1 MKIKYISAFLVLM
14 LMLVQLAPCAS
25 AAQVNNDEA
34 SFVDGSEK
42 NELIDELF
50 SLRLSLEHDYE
61 KNQAQIEAIDHQ
73 LEELGIEFLETAEAS
88 DILSRDGVAPA
99 WLPQSTS
106 SVRWTS
112 RNLVTTYAG
121 YQYDIQ
127 VIEGVPISENS
138 PLIRDNAFVEYE
150 AEGITAGVTK
160 VILATIV
167 EAGASYIGENLSRG
181 LTLLDLIQKSSNT
194 LQDSVSSS
202 TVFDNVST
210 SAKVSFAA
218 HMRYIY
224 VKPYDTP
231 EEEYQGLYYFG
242 NSVTCTITTVTT
254 TYHLVNGEIV
264 IDHDIDAKVRSTIQS
279 QYYDDYSHAA
289 AAYWDYNYNY
299 NSAFR
304 QDYTVYAI
312 DMTIHQTQTRFYLPW
327 VTHPTIIR

>member
-25 AAQVNNDEA
+25 AAQVNNDEV

-73 LEELGIEFLETAEAS
+73 LEELGVEFLETAEAS

-127 VIEGVPISENS
+127 VIEGVPISGSS
-138 PLIRDNAFVEYE
+138 PLRKNYADVSYE

-160 VILATIV
+160 VLLSST
-167 EAGASYIGENLSRG
+167 AGVAADYIGGSFNRG
-181 LTLLDLIQKSSNT
+181 LTLLEIIC
-194 LQDSVSSS
+194 DSATAIEDSLSTS
-202 TVFDNVST
+202 TVIDRVEGV
-210 SAKVSFAA
+210 ALISFSS

-231 EEEYQGLYYFG
+231 EEEYQGLYYYG
-242 NSVTCTITTVTT
+242 NSVSCIVTT
-254 TYHLVNGEIV
+254 ASVVDVMVDGQLVT
-264 IDHDIDAKVRSTIQS
+264 DHAVETEATETIQS
-279 QYYDDYSHAA
+279 KYYDDYSHAA
-289 AAYWDYNYNY
+289 AAYWDCNHNY

-304 QDYTVYAI
+304 QDYIVYAI
-312 DMTIHQTQTRFYLPW
+312 NMTIFQSQNRFDLPW
-327 VTHPTIIR
+327 ASHPVIVQ

>member
-1 MKIKYISAFLVLM
+1 MKIKYISAFLVFM

-73 LEELGIEFLETAEAS
+73 LEELGVEFLETAEAS

-127 VIEGVPISENS
+127 VIEGVPISDNS
-138 PLIRDNAFVEYE
+138 PLVKDNMAIQYR

-167 EAGASYIGENLSRG
+167 EAGANYIGENLSRG

-202 TVFDNVST
+202 TVVDNVTGNVTISLT
-210 SAKVSFAA
+210 A

-224 VKPYDTP
+224 VKPYDAP

-242 NSVTCTITTVTT
+242 NSVSSLISTTVIT
-254 TYHLVNGEIV
+254 HPLVNGEITSEHN
-264 IDHDIDAKVRSTIQS
+264 IKTDIRSTMQS

-299 NSAFR
+299 NAAFK
-304 QDYTVYAI
+304 QDYTLYTMDLTAFNSSERI
-312 DMTIHQTQTRFYLPW
+312 KLPW